1 MSWSRPFD
9 DPITLRGGAQLPSD
23 NGLVAGAGLRSYAS
37 ILERNLQGGFYA
49 SDNAVAAISFLAPTA
64 FAQTETPKGFTDTY
78 TPVSPGTY
86 APATSGTGAP
96 ATSAA
101 PSALPFG
108 GPLPEVNTGPGL
120 IVRPDG
126 VSTKTVKAV
135 PCSPAARETD
145 GTTTCVGISEAKAE
159 KRR

>member
-1 MSWSRPFD
+1 MRV
-9 DPITLRGGAQLPSD
+9 ITL
-23 NGLVAGAGLRSYAS
+23 
-37 ILERNLQGGFYA
+37 
-49 SDNAVAAISFLAPTA
+49 VAAISFLAPTA

-86 APATSGTGAP
+86 TPATSDTG
-96 ATSAA
+96 A

-120 IVRPDG
+120 NIVGPDG

-135 PCSPAARETD
+135 PCGLAAKETD

>member
-1 MSWSRPFD
+1 MRV
-9 DPITLRGGAQLPSD
+9 ITL
-23 NGLVAGAGLRSYAS
+23 VAVL
-37 ILERNLQGGFYA
+37 
-49 SDNAVAAISFLAPTA
+49 SFLAPTA

-86 APATSGTGAP
+86 TPATSDTG
-96 ATSAA
+96 A

-120 IVRPDG
+120 NIVGPDG
-126 VSTKTVKAV
+126 VSTRTVKAV
-135 PCSPAARETD
+135 PCGLAARETD
-145 GTTTCVGISEAKAE
+145 GTTTCVGTSEGGKAR

>member
-1 MSWSRPFD
+1 MRV
-9 DPITLRGGAQLPSD
+9 ITL
-23 NGLVAGAGLRSYAS
+23 
-37 ILERNLQGGFYA
+37 
-49 SDNAVAAISFLAPTA
+49 VAAISFLAPTVI
-64 FAQTETPKGFTDTY
+64 AQTETPKGFTD
-78 TPVSPGTY
+78 TY

-96 ATSAA
+96 ATSAT

-120 IVRPDG
+120 NIVGPDG

-135 PCSPAARETD
+135 PCGLAARETD
-145 GTTTCVGISEAKAE
+145 GTTTCVGTSEGGKAR

>member
-1 MSWSRPFD
+1 MRV
-9 DPITLRGGAQLPSD
+9 ITL
-23 NGLVAGAGLRSYAS
+23 
-37 ILERNLQGGFYA
+37 
-49 SDNAVAAISFLAPTA
+49 VAALLAPAA

-86 APATSGTGAP
+86 TPATTDTYAPATTDTNRPATSGTGGS
-96 ATSAA
+96 ATSGT

-120 IVRPDG
+120 NIVGPDG

-135 PCSPAARETD
+135 PCGLAARETD
-145 GTTTCVGISEAKAE
+145 GTTTCVGTSEGGKAR

>member
-1 MSWSRPFD
+1 MRV
-9 DPITLRGGAQLPSD
+9 ITL
-23 NGLVAGAGLRSYAS
+23 VAVL
-37 ILERNLQGGFYA
+37 
-49 SDNAVAAISFLAPTA
+49 SFLAPTA

-86 APATSGTGAP
+86 TPATSDTG
-96 ATSAA
+96 A

-120 IVRPDG
+120 NIVGPDG
-126 VSTKTVKAV
+126 VSTKTVKAA
-135 PCSPAARETD
+135 PCGLAARETD
-145 GTTTCVGISEAKAE
+145 GTTTCIGISEGAKAK